1 MVDFVA
7 AVPIETKTVSREL
20 TIVVAGTDE
29 FDQPF
34 KTAER
39 GRRIGVQID
48 HDLVM
53 RDLDVLA
60 CDDDR
65 GFGGKCMTGRAA
77 RNESDGLMGPQQFVE
92 RASRVIVGRVNEDAQ
107 PLPDNLGDKLAGDL
121 ELGFGVRVEVDAC
134 HDRGESIRDRGSR
147 EPASPAH

>member
-1 MVDFVA
+1 MIDFVA
-7 AVPIETKTVSREL
+7 AVPIKTKTAPREL
-20 TIVVAGTDE
+20 AIIVAGADE

-39 GRRIGVQID
+39 GRRIDVQID

-121 ELGFGVRVEVDAC
+121 ELGFGV
-134 HDRGESIRDRGSR
+134 
-147 EPASPAH
+147 